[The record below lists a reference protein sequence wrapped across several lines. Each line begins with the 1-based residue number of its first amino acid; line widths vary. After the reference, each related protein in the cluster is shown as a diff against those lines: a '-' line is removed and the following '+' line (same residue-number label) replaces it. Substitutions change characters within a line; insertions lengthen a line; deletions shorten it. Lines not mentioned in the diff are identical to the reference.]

1 MLIVERMSQPVITIH
16 PDVPVQEAIALM
28 TKEGIRR
35 LPVVDQRG
43 QLIGIV
49 TNLDLLHASPSDA
62 TSLSVWEL
70 NYLISKITVDE
81 IMSKDVITV
90 AKDLP
95 VEEAARIMA
104 DNKIGGLP
112 VLEDH
117 TVIGII
123 TETDLFKIFLE
134 LLGARE
140 AGIRITALM
149 PDMPGELAKLT
160 KIIWDLGGNIVALTQ
175 ALGESSENR
184 LVTVKVS
191 GVDIKDLQKAVEPEI
206 EKLIDIRESKLS
218 T

>member
-1 MLIVERMSQPVITIH
+1 MLIGERMSQPVITLH
-16 PDVPVQEAIALM
+16 PEVPVQEAIALM

-43 QLIGIV
+43 QLMGIV

-90 AKDLP
+90 AIDSP

-112 VLEDH
+112 VVEDH

-191 GVDIKDLQKAVEPEI
+191 GVDIKDLKKVVEPEV
-206 EKLIDIRESKLS
+206 EKLIDIREMKLS
-218 T
+218 N

>member
-1 MLIVERMSQPVITIH
+1 MLIGERMSQPVITIH

-112 VLEDH
+112 VVEDH

-160 KIIWDLGGNIVALTQ
+160 MIIRDLGGNIVALTQ

>member
-1 MLIVERMSQPVITIH
+1 MLVGERMSQPVITIH
-16 PDVPVQEAIALM
+16 PDVPVQEALALM
-28 TKEGIRR
+28 AKEGIRR
-35 LPVVDQRG
+35 LPVVDKRG
-43 QLIGIV
+43 RLIGIV

-62 TSLSVWEL
+62 TSLSIWEI

-90 AKDLP
+90 EKDLP

-112 VLEDH
+112 VLENH

-160 KIIWDLGGNIVALTQ
+160 MIIRNLGGNIIALTQ

-191 GVDIKDLQKAVEPEI
+191 GVDIKDLQKAVEPEV
-206 EKLIDIRESKLS
+206 EKLIDIRETKLS
-218 T
+218 N